1 MVDPCE
7 CLNYF
12 RVSLAQ
18 ALAHRRNWCPG
29 IMEGDW
35 KQSVVSSHA
44 MVARDDIAHGVW
56 SSVAYALWTPDV
68 GICYCDDEYRMVW
81 FRICFE
87 DIGLGRFLLT
97 LAF

>member
-44 MVARDDIAHGVW
+44 MVARVDIAHGVC
-56 SSVAYALWTPDV
+56 SSVAYVLWTVDV
-68 GICYCDDEYRMVW
+68 GICYCDEEFWTVW

-87 DIGLGRFLLT
+87 YLCLGPFLLP
-97 LAF
+97 LGF